1 MNILLTND
9 DGWNSP
15 LLPFTADYLREMGD
29 LTIALPQE
37 EQSWTG
43 KAMTR
48 FGRLQVEERELCGVT
63 GYSINGRPAD
73 CVNLALNHLCPKLP
87 DLIVSGINMGSN
99 LGVSFIVSSG
109 TVGACLEANIAGV
122 PGIALSQCLQP
133 ETYRQWA
140 DEQHLPAATVDDL
153 CRHQREFL
161 DAALADLRARDDAF
175 SKPITWNVNMPHTPD
190 DNWSVVHTNVGRTS
204 YGSCFVRDE
213 ATGDYRHDLQKVDSD
228 DDPTSDG
235 VVSYFNGHVSI
246 SRIDIWQL
254 GR

>member
-9 DGWNSP
+9 DGWDSP

-48 FGRLQVEERELCGVT
+48 FGRLQVEERELCGIT
-63 GYSINGRPAD
+63 GYSISGRPAD
-73 CVNLALNHLCPKLP
+73 CMNLALHHLCPKLP

-109 TVGACLEANIAGV
+109 TVGACLEANIAGI

-133 ETYRQWA
+133 ETYKQWA
-140 DEQHLPAATVDDL
+140 NEQHLPAA
-153 CRHQREFL
+153 
-161 DAALADLRARDDAF
+161 A
-175 SKPITWNVNMPHTPD
+175 
-190 DNWSVVHTNVGRTS
+190 VVHPPRFPPKGRFTSKWGRLPVTMTNPAVSSSDLYCPMKSCCGGRWTTPLS
-204 YGSCFVRDE
+204 AFTVRSLTKMFLIC
-213 ATGDYRHDLQKVDSD
+213 AAG
-228 DDPTSDG
+228 G
-235 VVSYFNGHVSI
+235 
-246 SRIDIWQL
+246 
-254 GR
+254 